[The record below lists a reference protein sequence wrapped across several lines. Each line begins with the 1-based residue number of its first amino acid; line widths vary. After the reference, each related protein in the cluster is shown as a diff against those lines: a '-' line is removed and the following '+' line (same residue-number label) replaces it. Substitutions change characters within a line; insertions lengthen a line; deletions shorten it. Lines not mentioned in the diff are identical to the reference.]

1 MIFVSTLYGRI
12 SDRRVIFVILA
23 VLGGIG
29 MFYCDTNDYFASYG
43 LLLGFMLSEPFEKKY
58 VNFKETRSPLCAVLR
73 VALAGLLYFGLNILF
88 KLPFSSDFLSDGSFM
103 SHLVRTLRYG
113 VIIFLI
119 AGVYPMLFRFVPFR
133 GRNEE
138 EQKNDNL

>member
-1 MIFVSTLYGRI
+1 
-12 SDRRVIFVILA
+12 VILA

-58 VNFKETRSPLCAVLR
+58 VNFKETRSPLSAILR
-73 VALAGLLYFGLNILF
+73 IALAGLLYFGLNILL
-88 KLPFSSDFLSDGSFM
+88 KLPFSKDFLSNGTLL

-119 AGVYPMLFRFVPFR
+119 AAVYPMLFRFAPFR

-138 EQKNDNL
+138 EQNNDNL

>member
-1 MIFVSTLYGRI
+1 M
-12 SDRRVIFVILA
+12 
-23 VLGGIG
+23 
-29 MFYCDTNDYFASYG
+29 
-43 LLLGFMLSEPFEKKY
+43 
-58 VNFKETRSPLCAVLR
+58 NFKETRSPLCAVLR

-88 KLPFSSDFLSDGSFM
+88 KLPFSEDFLSDGSFM